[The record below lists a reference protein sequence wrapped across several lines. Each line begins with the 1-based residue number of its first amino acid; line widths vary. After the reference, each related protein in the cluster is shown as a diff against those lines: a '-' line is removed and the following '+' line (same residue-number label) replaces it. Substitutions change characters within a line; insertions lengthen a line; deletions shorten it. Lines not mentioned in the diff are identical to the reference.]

1 LARFAVAIL
10 VAFPSAG
17 LTALGDGVG
26 VVSSVHADTGKTAR
40 PPDPAA
46 EKALR
51 LAEEGEKLYLAR
63 DYAQA
68 LVLYQRAHETKPSP
82 VSLVMMAQCEYYLG
96 LLHDARKHYEAYLA
110 DSPRGEMVEVA
121 KDRIE
126 SINRRSATLVINSVP
141 DEAEVRI
148 ERETGGAPVG
158 AAHSGAGAEA
168 AGAGAATGAGSTGAG
183 AATVGGVTG
192 AAPATAPS
200 AATGAAAVATEAPK
214 TGSFGPPDLVTG
226 QSPNSFSVG
235 RGRWRVTVA
244 KTNYG
249 PQTRVVDV
257 DVADTKSLFFKLD
270 PIPAHLEVETQP
282 PGATLFVNGNRT
294 RNPYRQDL
302 LPGHVEIFAEA
313 GDHEGR
319 TVDLDL
325 GPGDRRLFLGPDRIR
340 LRYVQRSGRPDL
352 ILSSTLLGG
361 FMGAS
366 AVAAKIGKDI
376 NEQGVST
383 VTFLLGG
390 SVTGGVLGGL
400 LTNALVPPYIPDNRA
415 LFVIGA
421 MWIGAF
427 DGAMGGAVIRQAT
440 LPAPK
445 AATTGNCTQNDP
457 NTRDCQRLSSVLR
470 SAFVGSLPGLA
481 IGTAAGALF
490 SNHAPTYGRVTLIQS
505 AAVGGALTGM
515 LVAEATQWH
524 PFARDVLNDKGNVE
538 ERRVPLD
545 RTLPAVIGLNGG
557 LAAGLLGAYLPDQ
570 SRYGPSWRRVLLID
584 VGAGAGIV
592 AGMVSGC
599 LANKDC
605 YNPTRYN
612 MPVPA
617 DGDARAKTAIT
628 GLVGGVVGAAAA
640 WLLTSGTDDGEQS
653 NDTPAVQIVP
663 SVGVVTS
670 PGQSANGTVPGAML
684 FGVF

>member
-1 LARFAVAIL
+1 MHSRLARFAVATL
-10 VAFPSAG
+10 VTLSSIC
-17 LTALGDGVG
+17 LGVG
-26 VVSSVHADTGKTAR
+26 AGVSSARAESGKPAR
-40 PPDPAA
+40 PSDPAS

-96 LLHDARKHYEAYLA
+96 FLHDARKHYEAYLA
-110 DSPRGEMVEVA
+110 DSPRGEMIEVA

-141 DEAEVRI
+141 DEAEVRL
-148 ERETGGAPVG
+148 ERETTPLPGAVGRPGAVPAPEAGGAGAGGGAP
-158 AAHSGAGAEA
+158 AEA
-168 AGAGAATGAGSTGAG
+168 VKTAAFAL
-183 AATVGGVTG
+183 
-192 AAPATAPS
+192 
-200 AATGAAAVATEAPK
+200 
-214 TGSFGPPDLVTG
+214 PDLVTG
-226 QSPNSFSVG
+226 QSPNSFNVG
-235 RGRWRVTVA
+235 RGRWRVTVT

-249 PQTRVVDV
+249 PQSRVVDV

-445 AATTGNCTQNDP
+445 TATSSNCTEDDP
-457 NTRDCQRLSSVLR
+457 TMRDCQRLSSVLR

-490 SNHAPTYGRVTLIQS
+490 SNRAPTYGRVTLIQS

-524 PFARDVLNDKGNVE
+524 PFASHVETTGMNGMPAVE

-545 RTLPAVIGLNGG
+545 RTLPAVIGLNAG
-557 LAAGLLGAYLPDQ
+557 LAGGLLGAYLPDQ

-605 YNPTRYN
+605 YNPRDTREPFG
-612 MPVPA
+612 PVA
-617 DGDARAKTAIT
+617 AGGDARAKTAIT
-628 GLVGGVVGAAAA
+628 GIVGGAVGAVAA
-640 WLLTSGTDDGEQS
+640 WLLTSGTDDGDQS
-653 NDTPAVQIVP
+653 NDAPAVQVVP
-663 SVGVVTS
+663 SVGVVSS
-670 PGQSANGTVPGAML
+670 PGQSASGTVPGAML